1 MDALPSGRR
10 LPSSKAFDPSF
21 RASAEVQLA
30 TPSFLSRRQ
39 NADLATPS
47 SSGRSSS
54 ADLSTS
60 SFSSRNHG
68 VDLAT
73 PSFSDKKHST
83 DLDPEV
89 YSAGQSLASILNNPH
104 FGKAGVYGSDASWGG
119 WLFSSSV
126 NDAPD
131 TLTSTPGKPIPE
143 ISKGDFQAYQ
153 DSISDAYGRFA
164 DVREHSNWE
173 KFANQDMGAS
183 IKDTIGGEGIVQGE
197 GLVACLREIPSLY
210 FKEDFALEDGSTF
223 QVACPFSSIP
233 QNMML
238 QEKLSHYLDIIEVH
252 LVREIEARSDS
263 FYEAQGQLEGLTNEI
278 VQACEQIKELKGVVE
293 LSEVHVVESAQRIQ
307 SLSQEREMLL
317 SLHRRLN
324 LMSYV
329 NQALGDLP
337 LLVAAA
343 DCGGALDVID
353 VLQKL
358 LESGE
363 LVGFHSFRH
372 LGNRLT
378 SFMESV
384 NSMLAADFVRV
395 AIHGTKD
402 LEASVILQKFKKRD
416 FSYIVNAKENFL
428 MEDNN
433 EREDDGTGLRDQLL
447 HLVIGLLRTSKLPA
461 VLRIYRDTLIT
472 DIKAAIK
479 VVVAELLPVLV
490 SKPIDT
496 DTQAGERH
504 SDIEGVSLASKLRSL
519 TAESFVQLLTGVFDV
534 IQVRLLRAA
543 EIRKLIEH
551 IIGGLQGS
559 YAEAA
564 VAAAFASG
572 AAAAAAA
579 EAAAEAAQEGQ
590 MPSIYPVQSE
600 KSSSSHGA
608 SFNPGFE
615 APSPTTISRNFR
627 ADVLR
632 ENTET
637 VCSACHA
644 AHERWAKLLGVR
656 ALIHPK
662 LRLQEFRSIHDIT
675 QVFMLATEKI
685 GGRYASSIRGTL
697 HSQSKAFV
705 DVQHNSKMSKINA
718 LLEQETWVSMDA
730 PDEFQAIVDTF
741 TYNDH
746 VNMESL
752 LTEEL
757 ADTESSANA
766 ETMSNE
772 ILSAELK
779 GGAFE
784 VQNQIL
790 REDSLTPELKK
801 QVSSETLGQLEG
813 SQRTISGDVT
823 AFQPPHQGIDGVA
836 NGGDAKV
843 PKVRSS
849 SQTEDGAGMD
859 ASSKSK
865 KGRDKPTARTLQ
877 IRGVKYHMVNSGLIL
892 VKLTSEY
899 VEIVNTLPS
908 LAAEIVHRVSELL
921 KLFNGRTCQLVLGAG
936 AMQVSGLKSITA
948 KHLALASQSIS
959 FFCALIPDLKRLL
972 AVHIPDTRKM
982 LLFTE
987 IDHVAQDYKVHKDE
1001 IHLKLVQIMKERLMA
1016 HVRTLPQIVETWVRL
1031 DDQDTQP
1038 SQFARALTKEVGVL
1052 HRVLSPILLDA
1063 DVCFIFTRVVALFHS
1078 QLAESFAKLDLNSS
1092 SVKQRLYYDIQHILV
1107 CMRGLPSDVVDE
1119 RGIQKPGELDQFLKQ
1134 RYENVTGE

>member
-1 MDALPSGRR
+1 MA
-10 LPSSKAFDPSF
+10 SSKAFDPSF
-21 RASAEVQLA
+21 RASAEAQLA
-30 TPSFLSRRQ
+30 TSSFLSRQQ

-47 SSGRSSS
+47 SSGRSYTGDLSS
-54 ADLSTS
+54 ASI
-60 SFSSRNHG
+60 SSRNHG
-68 VDLAT
+68 MDLAT
-73 PSFSDKKHST
+73 PSFSDKKHGT

-104 FGKAGVYGSDASWGG
+104 FGKGGVYGSDASWGG
-119 WLFSSSV
+119 WLFSSSA

-131 TLTSTPGKPIPE
+131 TLTVTPGKPIPE
-143 ISKGDFQAYQ
+143 VTKGDFQAYQ
-153 DSISDAYGRFA
+153 DSILEAYGRFA

-173 KFANQDMGAS
+173 KFSKQDRGAS
-183 IKDTIGGEGIVQGE
+183 IKDTICEGEIVQGE

-223 QVACPFSSIP
+223 QVACPYSSIP

-238 QEKLSHYLDIIEVH
+238 QEKLSHYLDIVEVH
-252 LVREIEARSDS
+252 LVREIEARSES

-278 VQACEQIKELKGVVE
+278 VQACEQIKGLKGVVE
-293 LSEVHVVESAQRIQ
+293 LSEVHVVESAQRTQ
-307 SLSQEREMLL
+307 SLSEQREMLL

-363 LVGFHSFRH
+363 LVGFRSFRH
-372 LGNRLT
+372 LGDRLT

-402 LEASVILQKFKKRD
+402 LEASIVLQKFKKRD
-416 FSYIVNAKENFL
+416 ISYILNAKENFL
-428 MEDNN
+428 MEDNE
-433 EREDDGTGLRDQLL
+433 EREDGLRDQLL
-447 HLVIGLLRTSKLPA
+447 PLVIGLLRTSKLPA

-490 SKPIDT
+490 SKPLDP
-496 DTQAGERH
+496 DLLSGERQG
-504 SDIEGVSLASKLRSL
+504 DIEGVSLASKLRSL

-579 EAAAEAAQEGQ
+579 EAAAEAAEEGQ
-590 MPSIYPVQSE
+590 IPSVYPLQSE
-600 KSSSSHGA
+600 KSSLSYGA

-615 APSPTTISRNFR
+615 VPSPASISRNFR

-644 AHERWAKLLGVR
+644 AYERWAKLLGVR
-656 ALIHPK
+656 ALVHPK
-662 LRLQEFRSIHDIT
+662 LRLQEFKSIHDIT

-697 HSQSKAFV
+697 QSQSKAFV
-705 DVQHNSKMSKINA
+705 DVQHSSKMSKINA

-730 PDEFQAIVDTF
+730 PDEFQAIVDTLIHKE
-741 TYNDH
+741 D
-746 VNMESL
+746 VNWETL
-752 LTEEL
+752 ETEEV
-757 ADTESSANA
+757 ADTERSSSSETMITEISSA
-766 ETMSNE
+766 ES
-772 ILSAELK
+772 K
-779 GGAFE
+779 GVVLEA
-784 VQNQIL
+784 QNQLL
-790 REDSLTPELKK
+790 RGGSLTPVLKK
-801 QVSSETLGQLEG
+801 QFSSDMLGQLEG
-813 SQRTISGDVT
+813 PHRTLSGDVS
-823 AFQPPHQGIDGVA
+823 AFQSLHHGIDGMS
-836 NGGDAKV
+836 NGGDSKASKLR
-843 PKVRSS
+843 P
-849 SQTEDGAGMD
+849 SQAEDGTGTD
-859 ASSKSK
+859 ASSKNR
-865 KGRDKPTARTLQ
+865 KGKDKPIARTLQ

-921 KLFNGRTCQLVLGAG
+921 KLFNGRSCQLVLGAG

-987 IDHVAQDYKVHKDE
+987 VDHVAQDYKVHKDE
-1001 IHLKLVQIMKERLMA
+1001 IHLKLVQIMKERLMV
-1016 HVRTLPQIVETWVRL
+1016 HLRTLPQIAETWVRM
-1031 DDQDTQP
+1031 DEQDTQP

-1052 HRVLSPILLDA
+1052 HRVLSPILLEG
-1063 DVCFIFTRVVALFHS
+1063 DVSFIFTRVVALFHS
-1078 QLAESFAKLDLNSS
+1078 QLADSFSKLDLSSS
-1092 SVKQRLYYDIQHILV
+1092 SVKQRLYYDTQQILI
-1107 CMRGLPSDVVDE
+1107 CMRGLPSETVDE
-1119 RGIQKPGELDQFLKQ
+1119 RGVQKPGELDQFLQQ
-1134 RYENVTGE
+1134 RYENVTEE